1 MPNYGDVKYWEER
14 YKNSEYQTF
23 DWLENYPTLKE
34 IITSLNI
41 PKESGKI
48 LNLGCGNSE
57 FSENMYD
64 DGYHNI
70 KNIDISHN
78 VINLMKERS
87 KNRPEMTYE
96 VMDVRDIKYED
107 NYFDLAIDK
116 STIDALLC
124 GDDAF
129 INVAKM
135 IKEVQRVLKVGGY
148 YMIISYGT
156 PDNRVLHLNRK
167 FEKFKIEIF
176 KIEKDF
182 VEEEGYDNYHYIY
195 LCPKLE
201 GADEVSKQYF
211 NEILEELIQ
220 QQQLENEEEE
230 QEETDN
236 NENLVKNEVNSTGK
250 KEGINN
256 VIIKN
261 ENNEIQYNLN
271 TALKIELNN
280 NNKKENQIN
289 VEKNKFISDTM

>member
-1 MPNYGDVKYWEER
+1 
-14 YKNSEYQTF
+14 
-23 DWLENYPTLKE
+23 
-34 IITSLNI
+34 
-41 PKESGKI
+41 
-48 LNLGCGNSE
+48 
-57 FSENMYD
+57 
-64 DGYHNI
+64 
-70 KNIDISHN
+70 
-78 VINLMKERS
+78 
-87 KNRPEMTYE
+87 
-96 VMDVRDIKYED
+96 
-107 NYFDLAIDK
+107 
-116 STIDALLC
+116 
-124 GDDAF
+124 
-129 INVAKM
+129 
-135 IKEVQRVLKVGGY
+135 
-148 YMIISYGT
+148 MIISYGI

-220 QQQLENEEEE
+220 QQQLEDEQEE

-280 NNKKENQIN
+280 NKKEKQIN
-289 VEKNKFISDTM
+289 GEKN